1 LTSLVDEILAR
12 QTLVDEKMEEP
23 LFSQLVAHPEYVDD
37 DEPFLERNTLGGD
50 KMLSEI
56 SFNTLTQHAVRKQDS
71 SS

>member
-23 LFSQLVAHPEYVDD
+23 LFSQLVAHTEYVD